1 MDILVG
7 QLVAAQNVMLPH
19 KRRKQTMLTYVGV
32 DSIFRFLV
40 KCPVHST
47 FRFLFFGQSDQK
59 NEKDQLSFSGK
70 MWIFYKE
77 NKQTGQ
83 LIFSFLATLTKK
95 TNNGMNRT

>member
-40 KCPVHST
+40 KCLVHST
-47 FRFLFFGQSDQK
+47 FRFLFFGQ

-83 LIFSFLATLTKK
+83 LIFFVFGYFDQKPK
-95 TNNGMNRT
+95 NGMNRTYIP